1 MADEGENTKKGGE
14 AGFLR
19 TLGRDFFLGCVALLP
34 LALFVFVFYYLIY
47 LCEMFGALIFGFT
60 QSRRS
65 TALIIVFLVCLLVY
79 IGRKL
84 RRRERSLLSLLE
96 QLVITKIPVIG
107 GWYATFRDI
116 LQTFTASG
124 GSSYLGTV
132 KIPVGKG
139 YVIAFV
145 SKREVMPD
153 GTARVTVFVPTSP
166 NPTTGFV
173 LFFDER
179 DIEYLDIPP
188 EKADKRRPRR
198 GRKTTGRSLLIWNRF
213 AILISFSST
222 RGR

>member
-47 LCEMFGALIFGFT
+47 LCERFGALIFGFT

-188 EKADKRRPRR
+188 EKAF
-198 GRKTTGRSLLIWNRF
+198 TLIISLGVK
-213 AILISFSST
+213 S
-222 RGR
+222 

>member
-1 MADEGENTKKGGE
+1 MGERVKNTEKEGGPGL
-14 AGFLR
+14 LR

-47 LCEMFGALIFGFT
+47 LCEMFGALIFGVT

-188 EKADKRRPRR
+188 EKAF
-198 GRKTTGRSLLIWNRF
+198 TLIISLGVK
-213 AILISFSST
+213 S
-222 RGR
+222 

>member
-1 MADEGENTKKGGE
+1 MTDEGENTKKGGE

-188 EKADKRRPRR
+188 EKAF
-198 GRKTTGRSLLIWNRF
+198 TLIISLGVK
-213 AILISFSST
+213 S
-222 RGR
+222 

>member
-1 MADEGENTKKGGE
+1 MADEEKNTKKGGE

-188 EKADKRRPRR
+188 EKAF
-198 GRKTTGRSLLIWNRF
+198 TLIISLGVK
-213 AILISFSST
+213 S
-222 RGR
+222 

>member
-1 MADEGENTKKGGE
+1 MGERVKNTEKEGGPGL
-14 AGFLR
+14 LR

-34 LALFVFVFYYLIY
+34 LALFVFVFYYLIE
-47 LCEMFGALIFGFT
+47 LCEMFGLLIFGFT
-60 QSRRS
+60 ESRRS

-139 YVIAFV
+139 HVIAFV
-145 SKREVMPD
+145 SKREVMAD

-188 EKADKRRPRR
+188 EKAF
-198 GRKTTGRSLLIWNRF
+198 TLIISLGVK
-213 AILISFSST
+213 S
-222 RGR
+222 

>member
-153 GTARVTVFVPTSP
+153 GSARVTVFVPTSP

-188 EKADKRRPRR
+188 EKAF
-198 GRKTTGRSLLIWNRF
+198 TLIISLGVK
-213 AILISFSST
+213 S
-222 RGR
+222 

>member
-14 AGFLR
+14 TGFLR

-188 EKADKRRPRR
+188 EKAF
-198 GRKTTGRSLLIWNRF
+198 TLIISLGVK
-213 AILISFSST
+213 S
-222 RGR
+222 

>member
-188 EKADKRRPRR
+188 EKAF
-198 GRKTTGRSLLIWNRF
+198 TLIISLGVK
-213 AILISFSST
+213 S
-222 RGR
+222 

>member
-14 AGFLR
+14 TGFLR

-47 LCEMFGALIFGFT
+47 LCEMFGAVIFGFT

-188 EKADKRRPRR
+188 EKAF
-198 GRKTTGRSLLIWNRF
+198 TLIISLGVK
-213 AILISFSST
+213 S
-222 RGR
+222 

>member
-1 MADEGENTKKGGE
+1 MADEGENTKKGG
-14 AGFLR
+14 GFLR

-34 LALFVFVFYYLIY
+34 LALFVFVFYYLIK
-47 LCEMFGALIFGFT
+47 LCEMFGLLIFGFT

-65 TALIIVFLVCLLVY
+65 TALIILFLVCLLVY

-96 QLVITKIPVIG
+96 QLVITRIPVIG

-173 LFFDER
+173 LFFDEK

-188 EKADKRRPRR
+188 EKAF
-198 GRKTTGRSLLIWNRF
+198 TLIISLGVK
-213 AILISFSST
+213 S
-222 RGR
+222 

>member
-1 MADEGENTKKGGE
+1 MVDGVGNTKKCG
-14 AGFLR
+14 GFLQ

-34 LALFVFVFYYLIY
+34 LALFAFVFYYLVY
-47 LCEMFGALIFGFT
+47 LCEMFGSLIFGFT

-65 TALIIVFLVCLLVY
+65 TALIILFLVCLLIY

-124 GSSYLGTV
+124 GVGYLGTV

-145 SKREVMPD
+145 SKREELPD
-153 GTARVTVFVPTSP
+153 GSARVTVFVPTSP

-173 LFFDER
+173 LFFDEK

-188 EKADKRRPRR
+188 EKAF
-198 GRKTTGRSLLIWNRF
+198 TLIISLGVK
-213 AILISFSST
+213 S
-222 RGR
+222 

>member
-1 MADEGENTKKGGE
+1 MADEEKNTKKGGE

-65 TALIIVFLVCLLVY
+65 TALIILFLVCLLVY

-145 SKREVMPD
+145 SKREVMAD

-173 LFFDER
+173 LFFDEK

-188 EKADKRRPRR
+188 EKAF
-198 GRKTTGRSLLIWNRF
+198 TLIISLGVK
-213 AILISFSST
+213 S
-222 RGR
+222 

>member
-145 SKREVMPD
+145 SKREEMPD
-153 GTARVTVFVPTSP
+153 GTACVTVFVPTSP

-173 LFFDER
+173 LFFDEK

-188 EKADKRRPRR
+188 EKAF
-198 GRKTTGRSLLIWNRF
+198 TLIISLGVK
-213 AILISFSST
+213 S
-222 RGR
+222 

>member
-1 MADEGENTKKGGE
+1 MTDEGENTKKGGE

-65 TALIIVFLVCLLVY
+65 TALIILFLVCLLVY

-188 EKADKRRPRR
+188 EKAF
-198 GRKTTGRSLLIWNRF
+198 TLIISLGVK
-213 AILISFSST
+213 S
-222 RGR
+222 

>member
-1 MADEGENTKKGGE
+1 MTSIGGASWRTKGKIRKRAE
-14 AGFLR
+14 RRASC
-19 TLGRDFFLGCVALLP
+19 GRWDATFFSAASRCCRSRSSCSSFIILS
-34 LALFVFVFYYLIY
+34 IY
-47 LCEMFGALIFGFT
+47 A
-60 QSRRS
+60 RRS

-188 EKADKRRPRR
+188 EKAF
-198 GRKTTGRSLLIWNRF
+198 TLIISLGVK
-213 AILISFSST
+213 S
-222 RGR
+222 

>member
-145 SKREVMPD
+145 SKREVMAD

-188 EKADKRRPRR
+188 EKAF
-198 GRKTTGRSLLIWNRF
+198 TLIISLGVK
-213 AILISFSST
+213 S
-222 RGR
+222 

>member
-19 TLGRDFFLGCVALLP
+19 TLGRDFFLGYVALLP

-188 EKADKRRPRR
+188 EKAF
-198 GRKTTGRSLLIWNRF
+198 TLIISLGVK
-213 AILISFSST
+213 S
-222 RGR
+222 

>member
-60 QSRRS
+60 HSRRS

-188 EKADKRRPRR
+188 EKAF
-198 GRKTTGRSLLIWNRF
+198 TLIISLGVK
-213 AILISFSST
+213 S
-222 RGR
+222 

>member
-145 SKREVMPD
+145 SKREVTTD

-173 LFFDER
+173 LFFDEK

-188 EKADKRRPRR
+188 EKAF
-198 GRKTTGRSLLIWNRF
+198 TMIISLGVK
-213 AILISFSST
+213 S
-222 RGR
+222 

>member
-132 KIPVGKG
+132 KIPKIPVGKG

-173 LFFDER
+173 LFFDEK

-188 EKADKRRPRR
+188 EKAF
-198 GRKTTGRSLLIWNRF
+198 TLIISLGVK
-213 AILISFSST
+213 S
-222 RGR
+222 

>member
-179 DIEYLDIPP
+179 DIEYSC
-188 EKADKRRPRR
+188 RPRR
-198 GRKTTGRSLLIWNRF
+198 TRRRAS
-213 AILISFSST
+213 SSSST
-222 RGR
+222 SAT

>member
-34 LALFVFVFYYLIY
+34 LALFVFVFYYLIE
-47 LCEMFGALIFGFT
+47 LCEMFGLLIFGFT
-60 QSRRS
+60 ESRRS

-84 RRRERSLLSLLE
+84 RRRERSLMSLLE

-188 EKADKRRPRR
+188 EKAF
-198 GRKTTGRSLLIWNRF
+198 TLIISLGVK
-213 AILISFSST
+213 S
-222 RGR
+222 

>member
-65 TALIIVFLVCLLVY
+65 TALIIVFLVCLLAY

-188 EKADKRRPRR
+188 EKAF
-198 GRKTTGRSLLIWNRF
+198 TLIISLGVK
-213 AILISFSST
+213 S
-222 RGR
+222 

>member
-1 MADEGENTKKGGE
+1 MADDGKNTKKGGD
-14 AGFLR
+14 AGFFR

-47 LCEMFGALIFGFT
+47 LCEMFGAVIFGFT

-124 GSSYLGTV
+124 GASYLGTV

-145 SKREVMPD
+145 SKREEMPD
-153 GTARVTVFVPTSP
+153 GSARVTVFVPTSP

-188 EKADKRRPRR
+188 EKAF
-198 GRKTTGRSLLIWNRF
+198 TLIISLGVK
-213 AILISFSST
+213 S
-222 RGR
+222 

>member
-14 AGFLR
+14 VGFLR

-188 EKADKRRPRR
+188 EKAF
-198 GRKTTGRSLLIWNRF
+198 TLIISLGVK
-213 AILISFSST
+213 S
-222 RGR
+222 

>member
-34 LALFVFVFYYLIY
+34 LALFVFGFYYLIY

-188 EKADKRRPRR
+188 EKAF
-198 GRKTTGRSLLIWNRF
+198 TLIISLGVK
-213 AILISFSST
+213 S
-222 RGR
+222 

>member
-107 GWYATFRDI
+107 GWYAMFRDI

-145 SKREVMPD
+145 SKREEMPD

-188 EKADKRRPRR
+188 EKAF
-198 GRKTTGRSLLIWNRF
+198 TLIISLGVK
-213 AILISFSST
+213 S
-222 RGR
+222 

>member
-1 MADEGENTKKGGE
+1 MADERENTKKGGGS
-14 AGFLR
+14 GFLR

-96 QLVITKIPVIG
+96 QFVITKIPVIG

-124 GSSYLGTV
+124 GASYLGTV

-145 SKREVMPD
+145 SKREEMPD
-153 GTARVTVFVPTSP
+153 GSARVTVFVPTSP

-173 LFFDER
+173 LFFDEK

-188 EKADKRRPRR
+188 EKAF
-198 GRKTTGRSLLIWNRF
+198 TLIISLGVK
-213 AILISFSST
+213 S
-222 RGR
+222 

>member
-1 MADEGENTKKGGE
+1 MGERVKNTEKEGGPGL
-14 AGFLR
+14 LR

-34 LALFVFVFYYLIY
+34 LALFVFVFYYLIE
-47 LCEMFGALIFGFT
+47 LCEMFGLLIFGFT
-60 QSRRS
+60 ESRRS
-65 TALIIVFLVCLLVY
+65 TALIIIFLVCLLVY

-145 SKREVMPD
+145 S
-153 GTARVTVFVPTSP
+153 
-166 NPTTGFV
+166 
-173 LFFDER
+173 
-179 DIEYLDIPP
+179 
-188 EKADKRRPRR
+188 
-198 GRKTTGRSLLIWNRF
+198 
-213 AILISFSST
+213 
-222 RGR
+222 

>member
-34 LALFVFVFYYLIY
+34 LALFVFFFYYLIY

-153 GTARVTVFVPTSP
+153 GMARVTVFVPTSP

-188 EKADKRRPRR
+188 EKAF
-198 GRKTTGRSLLIWNRF
+198 TLIISLGVK
-213 AILISFSST
+213 S
-222 RGR
+222 

>member
-1 MADEGENTKKGGE
+1 MADEGKNTKKGGE
-14 AGFLR
+14 SGFLR

-188 EKADKRRPRR
+188 EKAF
-198 GRKTTGRSLLIWNRF
+198 TLIISLGVK
-213 AILISFSST
+213 S
-222 RGR
+222 

>member
-145 SKREVMPD
+145 SKREVMDD

-188 EKADKRRPRR
+188 EKAF
-198 GRKTTGRSLLIWNRF
+198 TLIISLGVK
-213 AILISFSST
+213 S
-222 RGR
+222 

>member
-1 MADEGENTKKGGE
+1 MADEGENTKKGGA

-173 LFFDER
+173 LFFDEK

-188 EKADKRRPRR
+188 EKAF
-198 GRKTTGRSLLIWNRF
+198 TLIISLGVK
-213 AILISFSST
+213 S
-222 RGR
+222 

>member
-132 KIPVGKG
+132 KILSRHPAREGLH
-139 YVIAFV
+139 ADNFAR
-145 SKREVMPD
+145 SKILGNCV
-153 GTARVTVFVPTSP
+153 
-166 NPTTGFV
+166 
-173 LFFDER
+173 
-179 DIEYLDIPP
+179 
-188 EKADKRRPRR
+188 KRRGNSKIPCIIAE
-198 GRKTTGRSLLIWNRF
+198 GNR
-213 AILISFSST
+213 
-222 RGR
+222 

>member
-1 MADEGENTKKGGE
+1 MADEGKNTKKGGE

-153 GTARVTVFVPTSP
+153 GAARVTVFVPTSP

-188 EKADKRRPRR
+188 EKAF
-198 GRKTTGRSLLIWNRF
+198 TLIISLGVK
-213 AILISFSST
+213 S
-222 RGR
+222 

>member
-19 TLGRDFFLGCVALLP
+19 TLGRDFFFGCVALLP

-188 EKADKRRPRR
+188 EKAF
-198 GRKTTGRSLLIWNRF
+198 TLIISLGVK
-213 AILISFSST
+213 S
-222 RGR
+222 

>member
-19 TLGRDFFLGCVALLP
+19 TLGRDFFLGCIALLP

-188 EKADKRRPRR
+188 EKAF
-198 GRKTTGRSLLIWNRF
+198 TLIISLGVK
-213 AILISFSST
+213 S
-222 RGR
+222 